1 MKQFITYF
9 IINWIKLKASILTLW
24 YSEWRLTSFNDW
36 WMLRLVWQLAHKVRP
51 RPIPVTALAQCARAS
66 DVQALH
72 HGAQL
77 PVRSSATVIGRPLP
91 ISLRRRFSAASQVR
105 QLTTTSTSPVAN
117 VWPMGFLCCWPIG
130 LELTAWQFERSECH
144 QTSADFWKH
153 ICSLSTEASSAL
165 EVLRRCAIQIYYLL
179 TY

>member
-77 PVRSSATVIGRPLP
+77 PVRSSAAVLLGSISGPPIDDSWYFRVAGCKRRP
-91 ISLRRRFSAASQVR
+91 
-105 QLTTTSTSPVAN
+105 T
-117 VWPMGFLCCWPIG
+117 GFLCCWPVG
-130 LELTAWQFERSECH
+130 LELIDWQFERSECH
-144 QTSADFWKH
+144 QRQFPQTFENTYFVRSVLKH
-153 ICSLSTEASSAL
+153 PAH
-165 EVLRRCAIQIYYLL
+165 
-179 TY
+179 